1 MFKEPLMRAFAIVLV
16 MTVCVSATASA
27 QTEGKISVGASVTQV
42 IPTDSEVGSFT
53 GFGPVVR
60 LNPKRG
66 WGVAAALNWFRA
78 DIDDPGGFTGDF
90 VRIRIRPLMGGVSY
104 SVGPDKLL
112 TSFSIVAGPSF
123 NSARFRDE
131 FLNALQPGPVTP
143 DIDIETS
150 FVVRPGVSVTWT
162 LAPRVAIVGFGGY
175 MWNRPGI
182 VYRNQFGVEF
192 RDEWKAD
199 AIVLS
204 VGAVY
209 SLF

>member
-1 MFKEPLMRAFAIVLV
+1 MRALAILLV
-16 MTVCVSATASA
+16 MTVCVSATAHA

-42 IPTDSEVGSFT
+42 ITTDSEVGSFT
-53 GFGPVVR
+53 GYGPLVR
-60 LNPKRG
+60 LNPRRG

-78 DIDDPGGFTGDF
+78 DIDDPGGFQGDF
-90 VRIRIRPLMGGVSY
+90 VRVRIRPLLGGVAY
-104 SVGPDKLL
+104 TIGPEKLL

-123 NSARFRDE
+123 NSARFRDQ
-131 FLNALQPGPVTP
+131 FLNALPPGPVTP

-150 FVVRPGVSVTWT
+150 FVVRPGVGLTWT
-162 LAPRVAIVGFGGY
+162 VAPRVAIIGFGGY
-175 MWNRPGI
+175 MFNRPGI
-182 VYRNQFGVEF
+182 VYRNSSGVEF

>member
-1 MFKEPLMRAFAIVLV
+1 MRAFAIVLV
-16 MTVCVSATASA
+16 LTVCVSATAHA

-53 GFGPVVR
+53 GFGPLVR

-66 WGVAAALNWFRA
+66 WGIAAGFTWFRA
-78 DIDDPGGFTGDF
+78 DPGGFSGDF
-90 VRIRIRPLMGGVSY
+90 VRIRIRPLMGGVAY
-104 SVGPDKLL
+104 NVGPERLL
-112 TSFSIVAGPSF
+112 TSFSIVAGPSW
-123 NSARFRDE
+123 NSAEFRDE
-131 FLNALQPGPVTP
+131 FLNQLPPGLVAP
-143 DIDIETS
+143 DIDIKTS
-150 FVVRPGVSVTWT
+150 FVVRPGVGVTWT
-162 LAPRVAIVGFGGY
+162 LAPRVAIVGYGGY
-175 MWNRPGI
+175 MFNRPGI

-199 AIVLS
+199 AVVLS

>member
-1 MFKEPLMRAFAIVLV
+1 MFKEPLMRALAILLV
-16 MTVCVSATASA
+16 MTVCVSAMAHA

-53 GFGPVVR
+53 GYGALIR

-66 WGVAAALNWFRA
+66 WGVAGALNWFQA
-78 DIDDPGGFTGDF
+78 DIDDPGNFQGDF
-90 VRIRIRPLMGGVSY
+90 VRIRIRPLMGGVAY
-104 SVGPDKLL
+104 TIGPDKLL

-131 FLNALQPGPVTP
+131 FLNALPPGPVTP

-150 FVVRPGVSVTWT
+150 FVVRPGVSLTWT
-162 LAPRVAIVGFGGY
+162 IAPRVAIVGFGGY
-175 MWNRPGI
+175 MFNRPGI
-182 VYRNQFGVEF
+182 VYTDRFGTEF
-192 RDEWKAD
+192 RNEWKAD

>member
-1 MFKEPLMRAFAIVLV
+1 MRALALVLV
-16 MTVCVSATASA
+16 MTICVSATAGA
-27 QTEGKISVGASVTQV
+27 QTEGKISVGASVTHV
-42 IPTDSEVGSFT
+42 ITTDSEVGAFT
-53 GFGPVVR
+53 GFGGLVR

-66 WGVAAALNWFRA
+66 WGVAGALNWFRA
-78 DIDDPGGFTGDF
+78 DIDDPGGFVGDF

-104 SVGPDKLL
+104 SVGPEKLL

-131 FLNALQPGPVTP
+131 FLNALPPGLVTP

-150 FVVRPGVSVTWT
+150 FVVRPGVGLTWT

-182 VYRNQFGVEF
+182 VYRDQFGVQF

>member
-1 MFKEPLMRAFAIVLV
+1 MFKGPLMRGSAIVLA

-27 QTEGKISVGASVTQV
+27 QTEGKISVGASVTHF
-42 IPTDSEVGSFT
+42 ITTDSEVGAFT
-53 GFGPVVR
+53 GFGGVVR

-66 WGVAAALNWFRA
+66 WGVAGALNWFRA
-78 DIDDPGGFTGDF
+78 DIDDPGGFDGDF
-90 VRIRIRPLMGGVSY
+90 LRIRVRPLMGGVSY
-104 SVGPDKLL
+104 SVGPEKLL
-112 TSFSIVAGPSF
+112 TSFSIVEGLSF

-131 FLNALQPGPVTP
+131 FLNALPPGSANP

-150 FVVRPGVSVTWT
+150 FVVRPGVGVTWT

-182 VYRNQFGVEF
+182 VYRNQFGDEF

-204 VGAVY
+204 VSAVY

>member
-1 MFKEPLMRAFAIVLV
+1 MFKEPLMRAFAVVLV
-16 MTVCVSATASA
+16 MTVCISATASA

-53 GFGPVVR
+53 GFGGLVR

-66 WGVAAALNWFRA
+66 WGVAGALNWFRA
-78 DIDDPGGFTGDF
+78 DIDDPGGFDGDF

-104 SVGPDKLL
+104 SVGPEKLL
-112 TSFSIVAGPSF
+112 TTFSIVAGPSF

-131 FLNALQPGPVTP
+131 FLNALPPGLEPP

-150 FVVRPGVSVTWT
+150 FVVRPGVGLTWT
-162 LAPRVAIVGFGGY
+162 VAPRVAIVGFGGY

-182 VYRNQFGVEF
+182 VYRDQFGVEF

>member
-1 MFKEPLMRAFAIVLV
+1 MFKEPLMRGLAIVLV
-16 MTVCVSATASA
+16 MTVCVSTTAHA
-27 QTEGKISVGASVTQV
+27 QTEGKIGVGASVTQV
-42 IPTDSEVGSFT
+42 FPTDSEVGSFT
-53 GFGPVVR
+53 GFGPLVR

-66 WGVAAALNWFRA
+66 WGIAAGFNWFRA
-78 DIDDPGGFTGDF
+78 DIDDPGGFQGDF
-90 VRIRIRPLMGGVSY
+90 VRIRVRPLMAGVAY
-104 SVGPDKLL
+104 TIGPERLL

-131 FLNALQPGPVTP
+131 FLNALPPGSASP
-143 DIDIETS
+143 DIDMDNS
-150 FVVRPGVSVTWT
+150 FVVRPGVGVTWT

-175 MWNRPGI
+175 MFNRPGI

-199 AIVLS
+199 SVVLS